1 MKEVNLVLSGGG
13 ARGFA
18 HIGVIKVLKQKGYK
32 IKSISGSSMG
42 ALVGGL
48 EAYNQLENYEKW
60 ITSKSLIDIIKL
72 LDVDIRNTEEGF
84 IDLDVLYDT
93 MKKEF
98 GDINIENMPI
108 KFTAVATNLT
118 KQKEIWFQSGNFYD
132 ALKASTA
139 IPGYFKPFIKNNEI
153 IVDGGVLNNMPIAP
167 TLSSNA
173 FTIAVDVN
181 ANIKHNFKIKYDNNL
196 LEKMWRGFFSKK
208 GDIKSLSI
216 DLMMDYIYNFR
227 LNEYK
232 PDILIQIPKDIANT
246 FDFHKHKEIIE
257 IGAKIGRNFIE

>member
-72 LDVDIRNTEEGF
+72 LDVDIKNTEEGF

-98 GDINIENMPI
+98 GDINIEDMPI

-167 TLSSNA
+167 TLSSSA
-173 FTIAVDVN
+173 LTIAIDVN

-216 DLMMDYIYNFR
+216 DLMMDYIYNLR

-246 FDFHKHKEIIE
+246 FDFHKHKEIIK
-257 IGAKIGRNFIE
+257 IGAKIGREFL